1 MTFENELLLA
11 LNIAFQSFMCILIY
25 EKLRRIKV

>member
-1 MTFENELLLA
+1 MSFENELLLA
-11 LNIAFQSFMCILIY
+11 FNIAFQSVMCILIY